1 MKHAV
6 SVSLG
11 SVTRDKSVEIELLG
25 EKVLIERIGTDGD
38 VDAAIRLYNDLDG
51 KVDCFGVGGIDL
63 SMGTD
68 RRDYPI
74 YAARKLVQGVKTHR
88 LWMDED

>member
-1 MKHAV
+1 MKRAV

-38 VDAAIRLYNDLDG
+38 VDKAIRLYNDLDS
-51 KVDCFGVGGIDL
+51 KVDCCGVYG
-63 SMGTD
+63 
-68 RRDYPI
+68 PI
-74 YAARKLVQGVKTHR
+74 ALVRTHR
-88 LWMDED
+88 